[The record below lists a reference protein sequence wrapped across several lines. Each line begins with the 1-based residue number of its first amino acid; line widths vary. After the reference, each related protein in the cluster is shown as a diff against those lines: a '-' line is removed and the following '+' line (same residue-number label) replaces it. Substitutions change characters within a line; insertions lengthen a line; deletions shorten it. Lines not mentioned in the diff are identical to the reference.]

1 MTQSSTNPKRA
12 VVIGAGPIGLE
23 TALRLLER
31 GIETMVLETG
41 RVGEHI
47 RQWGHIRM
55 FSPMR
60 MNLSE
65 RAQALLAGQLPPAEA
80 ILTGNEFVQRVLEPL
95 AQSESLRQSI
105 HTGRRVLAVTRAG
118 LGKTGLPNH
127 PLRSERSFRILAE
140 DREGREQIYQA
151 DYVFDASGVF
161 GQANWSG
168 AAGMPAPGE
177 RRCHGRILRRP
188 PDVSR
193 LTSRFAGKRIL
204 LLGHGHSAANTIVA
218 LNELLQRAPQTRMIW
233 AVRSDRTKPV
243 PEVADDPLLERAAIV
258 AAANA
263 LAQNPPPQMRVVR
276 RATFEGFQSVASE
289 AALRVTLKVWKS
301 TEEIEADEVISLTG
315 YRPNLEML
323 RETTAEFSSVSEG
336 VRGLYRALT
345 NVTDCLARISVA
357 PQDLQSGEPNLF
369 VVGVKSY
376 GRNPGFL
383 LQSGVDQLETI
394 FAAL

>member
-1 MTQSSTNPKRA
+1 MTPSTNPKRA

-31 GIETMVLETG
+31 GFHTTVLEAG

-55 FSPMR
+55 FSPMG

-65 RAQALLAGQLPPAEA
+65 RAKALLGSQLPPAEA
-80 ILTGNEFVQRVLEPL
+80 ILTGHEFVQRVLEPL
-95 AQSESLRQSI
+95 AQSERLRQSI
-105 HTGRRVLAVTRAG
+105 HIGRRVLAVTRAG
-118 LGKTGLPNH
+118 LGKSGLPNH

-140 DREGREQIYQA
+140 DGEGREQVYHA
-151 DYVFDASGVF
+151 EYVFDASGVF
-161 GQANWSG
+161 SQPNWSG
-168 AAGMPAPGE
+168 VAGIPAPGE
-177 RRCHGRILRRP
+177 RSCHGRILRHP
-188 PDVSR
+188 PDVAKLAER
-193 LTSRFAGKRIL
+193 LQGKRIL

-218 LNELLQRAPQTRMIW
+218 LSELLQRAPQTRVIW

-243 PEVADDPLLERAAIV
+243 AEVADDPLSERATIV

-263 LAQNPPPQMRVVR
+263 LAQNPPPHMRILR
-276 RATFEGFQSVASE
+276 RAAIEGFQLAAPE
-289 AALRVTLKVWKS
+289 TALRVTLKVWKS
-301 TEEIEADEVISLTG
+301 TEELEVDEVISLTG

-345 NVTDCLARISVA
+345 NVTDCLARLSVA

-369 VVGVKSY
+369 VVGIKSY

-394 FAAL
+394 CAAL

>member
-1 MTQSSTNPKRA
+1 MQPSSQNSKRA
-12 VVIGAGPIGLE
+12 LVIGAGPIGLE

-31 GIETMVLETG
+31 GFATTVLEAG

-55 FSPMR
+55 FSPLG
-60 MNLSE
+60 MNVSA
-65 RAQALLAGQLPPAEA
+65 RGRALLGDRLPSAET
-80 ILTGNEFVQRVLEPL
+80 IQTGEQFVSTVLEPL
-95 AQSESLRQSI
+95 AQSQLLRKSI
-105 HTGRRVLAVTRAG
+105 LTGRRVVAVTRTG
-118 LGKTGLPNH
+118 LGKSGLANH
-127 PLRSERSFRILAE
+127 PLRAERSFRILAE
-140 DREGREQIYQA
+140 DAEGREHVYQA

-188 PDVSR
+188 PDVNR
-193 LTSRFAGKRIL
+193 LASRFAGKRIL

-218 LNELLQRAPQTRMIW
+218 LHELIKQAPPTRVIW
-233 AVRSDRTKPV
+233 AVRSDRSRPV
-243 PEVADDPLLERAAIV
+243 TEVADDPLAERAAIV
-258 AAANA
+258 NAAND
-263 LAQNPPPQMRVVR
+263 LAQNPPPPLRVLR
-276 RATFEGFQSVASE
+276 RASIEGFHADTAQSPP
-289 AALRVTLKVWKS
+289 RVTLRVWKNV
-301 TEEIEADEVISLTG
+301 EEIEVDEVISLTG

-336 VRGLYRALT
+336 VRGLHRALT
-345 NVTDCLARISVA
+345 NVTDCLARINVSA
-357 PQDLQSGEPNLF
+357 EDLRSGEPNLF

-383 LQSGVDQLETI
+383 LQAGMEQLETI
-394 FAAL
+394 FSAL

>member
-31 GIETMVLETG
+31 GIHTTVLEAG
-41 RVGEHI
+41 RVGEHL

-60 MNLSE
+60 MNLSG

-95 AQSESLRQSI
+95 AQSASLQPCI
-105 HTGRRVLAVTRAG
+105 HIGRRVLAVTRAG

-140 DREGREQIYQA
+140 DREGREQVYQA
-151 DYVFDASGVF
+151 EYVFDASGVF
-161 GQANWSG
+161 SQPNWSG
-168 AAGMPAPGE
+168 VAGMPAPGE
-177 RRCHGRILRRP
+177 RLCHGRILRHP
-188 PDVSR
+188 PDVAQLAER
-193 LTSRFAGKRIL
+193 LQRKRIL

-218 LNELLQRAPQTRMIW
+218 LHELLQRAPQTRVIW

-243 PEVADDPLLERAAIV
+243 PEVADDPLTERAAIV

-263 LAQNPPPQMRVVR
+263 LAQNPPPQMRVLR
-276 RATFEGFQSVASE
+276 RATIEEFRVAAPE
-289 AALRVTLKVWKS
+289 AALRVALKIWKS
-301 TEEIEADEVISLTG
+301 TEEIAVDEVIALTG

-345 NVTDCLARISVA
+345 NVTDCLARISVS
-357 PQDLQSGEPNLF
+357 PQDLHTGEPNLF

-383 LQSGVDQLETI
+383 LQSGVDQLDTI